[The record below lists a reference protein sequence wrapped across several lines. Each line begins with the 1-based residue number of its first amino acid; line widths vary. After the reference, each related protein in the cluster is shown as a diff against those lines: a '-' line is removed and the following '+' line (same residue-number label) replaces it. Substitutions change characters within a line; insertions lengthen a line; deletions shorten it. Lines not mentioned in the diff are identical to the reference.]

1 MVLRGEGEEGHV
13 FADDDHV
20 FAVHPMTW
28 ATLAQH

>member
-1 MVLRGEGEEGHV
+1 MVLRGEGEGHV

-20 FAVHPMTW
+20 FAVHPLTW